1 MSSARATV
9 AIFLLAACFA
19 ALGAAQAAENLRPEW
34 SVGQDQVS
42 PELLKVTPPPPAP
55 SELIVTDAV
64 DFALRRNI
72 GFRGTI
78 QNLLVQ
84 RSALYVALQRWNL
97 TLNGSVDRAKS
108 DSGTA
113 TEYSAGGSFF
123 YTGVTGASFSV
134 SSELQ
139 KLDSVEKAET
149 VAASLSQ
156 PLLAGSFKASA
167 AYEAVRQA
175 RNNYRAALLSYFI
188 SRQDLIVSV
197 LSAYFDAVESGQL
210 VGIQESSVRLA
221 EQAVTDARLRLEAGL
236 IAEIDLTRAE
246 LQLSQSQAALV
257 SARQSEQDAVDQLL
271 LLLGLQV
278 GGRPKLATT
287 VEYKPVEFSADTTV
301 AAALQRRPEIRLA
314 ELSIEDLEA
323 ALRINR
329 SQRLPTLDLVG
340 AFQRTGNGTTD
351 KTWSLGLQ
359 ASVPIASRAL
369 TEAVRQANWALL
381 VSQQEREDL
390 KQQVTAD
397 VRSQVHAAD
406 AARANVDI
414 AAKGLEVAQRS
425 FQIAGRMVEEGLATN
440 RDLLD
445 AQNALAT
452 SGTSLV
458 TGKINY
464 YLATVRLKRSMGVDV
479 GTELPA
485 GRAETPAAGGAGA
498 EVGGK

>member
-1 MSSARATV
+1 MV
-9 AIFLLAACFA
+9 AGFLLAACFGV
-19 ALGAAQAAENLRPEW
+19 LGAAQAAENLRPEW
-34 SVGQDQVS
+34 SAGQDRVS
-42 PELLKVTPPPPAP
+42 PELLKVTPPAPAP
-55 SELIVTDAV
+55 AELTVTDAV
-64 DFALRRNI
+64 DFALQRNI

-78 QNLLVQ
+78 QSLLVQ
-84 RSALYVALQRWNL
+84 RSALYVALRRWNL

-108 DSGTA
+108 DSNTA

-123 YTGVTGASFSV
+123 YTGVTGANLSV

-139 KLDSVEKAET
+139 KLDSSEKTET

-167 AYEAVRQA
+167 AYEVVRQA
-175 RNNYRAALLSYFI
+175 RNNYRAALLSYFV

-197 LSAYFDAVESGQL
+197 LSAYFSAVERGQL
-210 VGIQESSVRLA
+210 VSIQQSTVRLA
-221 EQAVTDARLRLEAGL
+221 EQAVSDAKLRLEAGL
-236 IAEIDLTRAE
+236 ITEIDLTRAQ

-257 SARQSEQDAVDQLL
+257 SARQAEQDAVDQLL

-278 GGRPKLATT
+278 GGQPKLGTM
-287 VEYKPVEFSADTTV
+287 VEYKPAEFNVDTAV
-301 AAALQRRPEIRLA
+301 AEALQRRPEVRLA
-314 ELSIEDLEA
+314 ELSIEDRQA

-340 AFQRTGNGTTD
+340 AFQRAGDGATD
-351 KTWSLGLQ
+351 QTWSLGLQ

-381 VSQQEREDL
+381 VSQQDREDL
-390 KQQVTAD
+390 RQRVTAD
-397 VRSQVHAAD
+397 VRSQVRAAD

-440 RDLLD
+440 RDLID
-445 AQNALAT
+445 AQNALAN

-458 TGKINY
+458 AGRINY

-479 GTELPA
+479 GTELPT
-485 GRAETPAAGGAGA
+485 GRAETPVVGGTGAGA
-498 EVGGK
+498 GGK